1 MTTVDVHPT
10 RESIERIEE
19 LAKSAE
25 SLPDPLARS
34 VALQLAQGIM
44 ALHAEALA
52 RTVVILAAG
61 GTMNSLATDEL
72 VGGVLAM
79 HGLHPDDAET
89 RVRRAVER
97 LRGHFAGIALEDA
110 GPDWARVRVTGT
122 RPGTAAAARRAIEDA
137 IYMAAPEI
145 ARLEIE
151 APDGPRDS
159 MFVPLESLLARPR
172 A

>member
-1 MTTVDVHPT
+1 MTTVDEHPT

-110 GPDWARVRVTGT
+110 GPEAMRHSLY
-122 RPGTAAAARRAIEDA
+122 AAR
-137 IYMAAPEI
+137 PK
-145 ARLEIE
+145 
-151 APDGPRDS
+151 GPPAGLR
-159 MFVPLESLLARPR
+159 RKC
-172 A
+172 

>member
-1 MTTVDVHPT
+1 MTTVDERPA

-19 LAKSAE
+19 LARSVE
-25 SLPDPLARS
+25 SLPDPVARGA
-34 VALQLAQGIM
+34 ALELAQGIM

-61 GTMNSLATDEL
+61 GTMTSLAADEL

-79 HGLHPDDAET
+79 HGLHPDDPET
-89 RVRRAVER
+89 RVRRAVEK
-97 LRGHFAGIALEDA
+97 LRERVAGIALEDA
-110 GPDWARVRVTGT
+110 GTDWARVRVSGV
-122 RPGTAAAARRAIEDA
+122 RPGAAADARRAIEDA

-151 APDGPRDS
+151 GLEESPDS
-159 MFVPLESLLARPR
+159 AFVPLESLLARPR